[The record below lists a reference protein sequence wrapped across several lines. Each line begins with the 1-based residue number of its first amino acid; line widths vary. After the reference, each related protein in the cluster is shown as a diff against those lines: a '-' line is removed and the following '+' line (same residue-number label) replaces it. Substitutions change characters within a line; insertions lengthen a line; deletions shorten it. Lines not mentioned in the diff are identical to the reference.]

1 MSAQC
6 GAQISHLK
14 VQMPSIA
21 DALEELNDKAMTRKE
36 QIKEYLRVIGSG
48 DMENIPF
55 DVGFECGVEW
65 ADSHPHWISVEDE
78 LPKERD
84 WYLIYDTNMGHDVC
98 MWYGDCWGNCYKV
111 THWMPLPQ
119 APMKGDRDND

>member
-1 MSAQC
+1 MKREQ
-6 GAQISHLK
+6 QIEK
-14 VQMPSIA
+14 ASIGRYPEWGEQQH
-21 DALEELNDKAMTRKE
+21 ALELAFQAGAM
-36 QIKEYLRVIGSG
+36 
-48 DMENIPF
+48 
-55 DVGFECGVEW
+55 W

-111 THWMPLPQ
+111 THWMPLPSVEH
-119 APMKGDRDND
+119 